1 MDKVYAIM
9 YNSYEVDD
17 LDYGDYHIIYLS
29 LNKDKRDKVFENL
42 RHKNMCPD
50 ENSPFF
56 KYFEPKE
63 NKKGHFSFYYGKWC
77 YQYKL
82 EKFNLEDETKI
93 F

>member
-1 MDKVYAIM
+1 MNAKKILEEVW
-9 YNSYEVDD
+9 SYYDFHQE
-17 LDYGDYHIIYLS
+17 IS
-29 LNKDKRDKVFENL
+29 
-42 RHKNMCPD
+42 
-50 ENSPFF
+50 
-56 KYFEPKE
+56 KYFNEGINFEPKE